1 MHARHAA
8 RRNGHNEVELLELNE
23 LKLISASNIIKLRQ
37 GAGLTQAELGARL
50 NYSDKT
56 ISKWERGEAIPDA
69 FVLTQLAAM
78 FDVTVD
84 YLLSSHDA
92 WEAPTEPEEEPV
104 EPATPADRAYS
115 ENMITA
121 LVFVSIWTACIIAF
135 VTLWLAADIVYW
147 QIFAIALP
155 VSLLVVMILMCVFKK
170 RDALQYI
177 IAAFVFSIFVMLY
190 FIIPGEEP
198 WQLFLIGV
206 PSVIIVFLA
215 CNIQRRPRKRKK
227 N

>member
-1 MHARHAA
+1 M
-8 RRNGHNEVELLELNE
+8 ELNE
-23 LKLISASNIIKLRQ
+23 LKLISASNIIKLRT

-92 WEAPTEPEEEPV
+92 WEAPIEEDEEEEEPDTV
-104 EPATPADRAYS
+104 ESNGTSYS
-115 ENMITA
+115 VDVIMA
-121 LVFVSIWTACIIAF
+121 LVFVSIWTACIVAF
-135 VTLWLAADIVYW
+135 VTLWLAVDIILW
-147 QIFAIALP
+147 QIFAVTLP
-155 VSLLVVMILMCVFKK
+155 VSLLVLMILMCVFKK
-170 RDALQYI
+170 RKTLQYI
-177 IAAFVFSIFVMLY
+177 IAAFVFSIFVTLY
-190 FIIPGEEP
+190 FLLPADTP

-206 PSVIIVFLA
+206 PAVAIVFLA
-215 CNIQRRPRKRKK
+215 CNIRKRPRKRKK
-227 N
+227 MTTKQQ